1 MSTMSKILEKHAMIE
16 FLEEMFCDVRGCIVS
31 ENCNFCNKRRKIKS
45 DPKYCTEHEPKDRLN
60 FKVSL
65 LTTSLFQQLVDGKVK
80 FMFKQVAVVE
90 NFFDI
95 IFR

>member
-1 MSTMSKILEKHAMIE
+1 MVEKYAMIE
-16 FLEEMFCDVRGCIVS
+16 LLEERFCDLRGCIVHRN
-31 ENCNFCNKRRKIKS
+31 ERRKIKS
-45 DPKYCTEHEPKDRLN
+45 DPKYCTEHEPKYRLN
-60 FKVSL
+60 FKDSL

>member
-1 MSTMSKILEKHAMIE
+1 MFEKYAMIE
-16 FLEEMFCDVRGCIVS
+16 FLEERFCDLRCCIVS
-31 ENCNFCNKRRKIKS
+31 ENCNFCNERRKIKS
-45 DPKYCTEHEPKDRLN
+45 DPKFCTERESKDGLN
-60 FKVSL
+60 FKDSL